1 MNTRRK
7 VAWLA
12 FFGVCGLVAWMPEQF
27 FGEQA
32 QDATADAQLSS
43 GKRSDAGLRTA
54 AAGKASAAD
63 SAATPRV
70 LVVPQV
76 DLFASQN
83 WYVAP
88 VMTAA
93 DQAAAALNSAP
104 AAPLVPTAPPLPFQ
118 FIGKLED
125 RQQLQVFLQNGERL
139 YVVRAGDV
147 IDEVYKIDHI
157 SATEMSF
164 VYLPLKFAQTLSVGS
179 AP

>member
-1 MNTRRK
+1 MNTRR
-7 VAWLA
+7 VAGWLG
-12 FFGVCGLVAWMPEQF
+12 FLGVCGLIAWVPEQF

-32 QDATADAQLSS
+32 QDLSS
-43 GKRSDAGLRTA
+43 A
-54 AAGKASAAD
+54 AAPVASKHRDAVAVAKAGSDKGGDAK
-63 SAATPRV
+63 SGV
-70 LVVPQV
+70 EKVPQL

-88 VMTAA
+88 VVTAE
-93 DQAAAALNSAP
+93 QQAALNSAP
-104 AAPLVPTAPPLPFQ
+104 AAPTVPTAPPLPFQ

-125 RQQLQVFLQNGERL
+125 SQQLQVFLQNGERL

-147 IDEVYKIDHI
+147 IDDVYKVDRI
-157 SATEMSF
+157 SATEMSL

>member
-1 MNTRRK
+1 MNNRR
-7 VAWLA
+7 VTGWIA
-12 FFGVCGLVAWMPEQF
+12 FFGVCGLIAWAPDHF

-32 QDATADAQLSS
+32 
-43 GKRSDAGLRTA
+43 SDVASNVQP
-54 AAGKASAAD
+54 AAGKQQAAIARARAEVARDAEKSA
-63 SAATPRV
+63 T

-76 DLFASQN
+76 DLFATQS

-88 VMTAA
+88 VVTAEQ
-93 DQAAAALNSAP
+93 QAALDAP
-104 AAPLVPTAPPLPFQ
+104 AIPTVPTAPPLPFQ

-125 RQQLQVFLQNGERL
+125 SQQLQVFLQNGERL

-147 IDEVYKIDHI
+147 IDDTYKIDRI
-157 SATEMSF
+157 SATEMSL

>member
-1 MNTRRK
+1 MNNRR
-7 VAWLA
+7 AAGWLA
-12 FFGVCGLVAWMPEQF
+12 FFGLCGLIAWVPEQF

-32 QDATADAQLSS
+32 QDLASSAQPVQSKPRAPTGVSS
-43 GKRSDAGLRTA
+43 VSTDKG
-54 AAGKASAAD
+54 SAARVD
-63 SAATPRV
+63 TP
-70 LVVPQV
+70 VVPKI

-88 VMTAA
+88 VVTAEQPA
-93 DQAAAALNSAP
+93 FNSAP
-104 AAPLVPTAPPLPFQ
+104 AAPAAPTAPPLPFQ

-125 RQQLQVFLQNGERL
+125 SQQLQVFLQNGERL

-147 IDEVYKIDHI
+147 IDDVYKVDRI
-157 SATEMSF
+157 SATEMSL

>member
-1 MNTRRK
+1 MNTRR
-7 VAWLA
+7 VAGWLG
-12 FFGVCGLVAWMPEQF
+12 FLGVCGLIAWVPEQF

-32 QDATADAQLSS
+32 QDLSS
-43 GKRSDAGLRTA
+43 A
-54 AAGKASAAD
+54 AAPVASKHRDAVAAAKAGSD
-63 SAATPRV
+63 KGGDTKSGV
-70 LVVPQV
+70 EKVPQL

-88 VMTAA
+88 VVTAE
-93 DQAAAALNSAP
+93 QQAALNSAP
-104 AAPLVPTAPPLPFQ
+104 AAPTVPTAPPLPFQ

-125 RQQLQVFLQNGERL
+125 SQQLQVFLQNGERL

-147 IDEVYKIDHI
+147 IDDVYKVDRI
-157 SATEMSF
+157 SATEMSL